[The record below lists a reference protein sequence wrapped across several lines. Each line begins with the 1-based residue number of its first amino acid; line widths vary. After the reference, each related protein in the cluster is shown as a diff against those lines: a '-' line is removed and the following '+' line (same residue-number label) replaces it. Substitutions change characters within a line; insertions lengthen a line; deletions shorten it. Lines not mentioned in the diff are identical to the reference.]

1 MNDCRPLC
9 VLRQRDRSSTV
20 AAGLPSAHPSD
31 RLQAQRPLPCRH
43 TQTHRLRKWFQW
55 MTHFMETATCNAMYT
70 HASED
75 KKTPLMRHRTHL
87 TLWQRLQLST
97 VVPSKRRQ
105 ASQFLSFPDV
115 CPESVLAKTG
125 VAKAK
130 ALLAVPVGGIDD
142 RAACTKPS
150 TRCQPQ
156 PQPHQPTQWNK
167 CNPIANTPKI
177 D

>member
-1 MNDCRPLC
+1 
-9 VLRQRDRSSTV
+9 
-20 AAGLPSAHPSD
+20 
-31 RLQAQRPLPCRH
+31 
-43 TQTHRLRKWFQW
+43 

-130 ALLAVPVGGIDD
+130 AFLAVPVGGIDD

-167 CNPIANTPKI
+167 
-177 D
+177 